1 MSSPKLRTEA
11 AAAGNYPEKRFNQR
25 ERKLLQTVS
34 NAVRAGKAQIP
45 DDGLIQ
51 TIYIEGA
58 EPTDVLSVTLAGLVP
73 TSTKVVTAT
82 PLFGAIEVTFDS
94 DPTGAVIQWV
104 LVQTDEVLA
113 VT

>member
-58 EPTDVLSVTLAGLVP
+58 EPTDVLSVTLATGMVP
-73 TSTKVVTAT
+73 PTAKIVSAT
-82 PLFGAIEVTFDS
+82 ALFGAIEVTFDS
-94 DPTGAVIQWV
+94 DATNEVLQWV
-104 LVQTDEVLA
+104 LVQTDLP